1 MAFREAHISSRH
13 PERPARAGPATWEDT
28 QGAVSTGKGR
38 WGDVASNV
46 SEATKSPARRWK
58 SGGRAT
64 PGVFFEEGEDTMPQT
79 SIHTTS
85 SETAAGA
92 PAVDPNH
99 HLWRNGRLWWVAF
112 TVHLP
117 SWQKERV
124 RLSLGT
130 ADVIEARR
138 RRDQVL
144 AEYPLAT
151 GCTLS
156 LRLEP
161 PRERGRRQPITC
173 AA

>member
-1 MAFREAHISSRH
+1 M
-13 PERPARAGPATWEDT
+13 T
-28 QGAVSTGKGR
+28 
-38 WGDVASNV
+38 
-46 SEATKSPARRWK
+46 
-58 SGGRAT
+58 
-64 PGVFFEEGEDTMPQT
+64 QT
-79 SIHTTS
+79 SDIPQPT
-85 SETAAGA
+85 GA
-92 PAVDPNH
+92 DAPDVDPNH

-117 SWQKERV
+117 GWQKERI

-130 ADVIEARR
+130 ADVVEARR

-144 AEYPLAT
+144 TEYPAAT

-161 PRERGRRQPITC
+161 PRERGRRSDRSSSMC